1 MENLVATGPTKLDLG
16 RAVRDAR
23 LRNVEQVELPV
34 VHRFTPGLYARE
46 LSVPAGTAIV
56 TQIHRT
62 EHPFVISKGTI
73 RVWTED
79 GGIVDL
85 SAPYTGITKPGTQRV
100 ALALTDVVW
109 TTFHPT
115 TTTDLVALE
124 RELVVD
130 PVEFL
135 EQQEK
140 LCLSS
145 HSQSQQ
151 S

>member
-1 MENLVATGPTKLDLG
+1 MTELAKTGPSKLDLG
-16 RAVRDAR
+16 RMVRDCR
-23 LRNVEQVELPV
+23 LRQVEQVELPV
-34 VHRFTPGLYARE
+34 VHRFTPGLYIRE

-56 TQIHRT
+56 TQIHKQ

-73 RVWTED
+73 RVWTEE

-85 SAPYTGITKPGTQRV
+85 SAPYTGITQPGTQRV

-115 TTTDLVALE
+115 QTTDLKELE

-140 LCLSS
+140 LCLSQ
-145 HSQSQQ
+145 HSQSQ
-151 S
+151 

>member
-1 MENLVATGPTKLDLG
+1 MYV
-16 RAVRDAR
+16 
-23 LRNVEQVELPV
+23 
-34 VHRFTPGLYARE
+34 RE
-46 LSVPAGTAIV
+46 LSVPAGTAII
-56 TQIHRT
+56 TQIHKK

-73 RVWTED
+73 RVWTEE
-79 GGIVDL
+79 GGIIEL
-85 SAPYTGITKPGTQRV
+85 SAPYTGITQPGTQRV

-115 TTTDLVALE
+115 ETTDLEELE

-130 PVEFL
+130 PVEYL

-140 LCLSS
+140 LCLSQ
-145 HSQSQQ
+145 HSQSPQ